1 MLAPELTANYS
12 ISLAEMGYAPSAKLL
27 AVRPLDTPA
36 APSGGWA
43 SRPGTVA
50 VTEGVV
56 SDSKPDTA
64 STRRK
69 QVFMVSLYPQAHLV
83 PVANPVRLET
93 E

>member
-50 VTEGVV
+50 VTAKAPLAVRACGLDDFE
-56 SDSKPDTA
+56 
-64 STRRK
+64 
-69 QVFMVSLYPQAHLV
+69 QVLLAP
-83 PVANPVRLET
+83 
-93 E
+93 